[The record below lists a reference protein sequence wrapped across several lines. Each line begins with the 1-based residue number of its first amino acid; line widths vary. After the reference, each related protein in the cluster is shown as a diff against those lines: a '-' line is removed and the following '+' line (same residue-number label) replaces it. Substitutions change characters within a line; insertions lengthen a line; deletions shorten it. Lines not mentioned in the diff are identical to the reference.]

1 MPTDQPIAFAPRT
14 AEARTSVLL
23 RLCIGLLAS
32 GLFTGALLGLARPSL
47 VLAALRECR
56 PEWLVAAIAAIELS
70 FTIRISRWTLLLRR
84 TGIDVRFRDAAV
96 PMMGSVAL
104 NNLLPFRAGDA
115 IRFIAL
121 RNFTGAVAPRQ
132 IGALALERL
141 IDFHV
146 LATVVFVVALVW
158 PPQALGPG
166 LLLLRSAAGVAVVAA
181 PVCLLAAPRLVRLAS
196 RWIDRHAPGV
206 LPSEGASVPVLE
218 SLRDLSRPALLA
230 RLWLTSLAA
239 WLAEAGAFVAVGA
252 AVGLA
257 LPLQI
262 GALGVG
268 LATLATGIPSLPGY
282 VGTFDYSAAAAAMA
296 YGAAPA
302 YAVAYAVLTHALLW
316 ICGTVAGWCLLMEAE
331 RIGVAR
337 GRLDARPRPPSGGGG

>member
-1 MPTDQPIAFAPRT
+1 VPANQPIAFAPRT
-14 AEARTSVLL
+14 TEAQTSVVL
-23 RLCIGLLAS
+23 RLCVGLLAS
-32 GLFTGALLGLARPSL
+32 GLFTGAVLGLAPPSL
-47 VLAALRECR
+47 VLGALRECR
-56 PEWLVAAIAAIELS
+56 PEWLVAAVVAIELS
-70 FTIRISRWTLLLRR
+70 FTVRISRWTLLLRR
-84 TGIDVRFRDAAV
+84 TGVDVRFRDAAV

-146 LATVVFVVALVW
+146 LVTIVFVTAMFW
-158 PPQALGPG
+158 PPQARGPG
-166 LLLLRSAAGVAVVAA
+166 LLWLEGAAGATAVAL
-181 PVCLLAAPRLVRLAS
+181 PVTLLLAPRMVRLAS
-196 RWIDRHAPGV
+196 RWVERHAPGV
-206 LPSEGASVPVLE
+206 LPPEGAALPVYE
-218 SLRDLSRPALLA
+218 SLRDLCRPGLLA
-230 RLWLTSLAA
+230 RLWIMSLAA
-239 WLAEAGAFVAVGA
+239 WLAEAGAFMATGA
-252 AVGLA
+252 ALGLTF
-257 LPLQI
+257 PLQV

-282 VGTFDYSAAAAAMA
+282 VGTFDYFAAAAAMA

-302 YAVAYAVLTHALLW
+302 HAVAFAVLTHALLW
-316 ICGTVAGWCLLMEAE
+316 ISGTVAGWCLLMEAE

-337 GRLDARPRPPSGGGG
+337 GRLDAGLRPPRPRGG